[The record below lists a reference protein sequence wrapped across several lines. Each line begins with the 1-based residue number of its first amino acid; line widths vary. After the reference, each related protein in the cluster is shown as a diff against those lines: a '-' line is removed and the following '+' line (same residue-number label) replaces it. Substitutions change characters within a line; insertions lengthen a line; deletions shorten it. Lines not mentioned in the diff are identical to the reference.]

1 MIKELQWLMSRE
13 EYDTKESVHLDWR
26 DYVAIIIASFET
38 TLLPILVVIA
48 VLILL
53 ALLLRR

>member
-1 MIKELQWLMSRE
+1 MSRE
-13 EYDTKESVHLDWR
+13 EDDTKESVHLDWR

-53 ALLLRR
+53 ALLLRL

>member
-26 DYVAIIIASFET
+26 DYVAIIIVSFET

>member
-1 MIKELQWLMSRE
+1 MASDDKSRDE
-13 EYDTKESVHLDWR
+13 KAVHLEWR

-38 TLLPILVVIA
+38 TLLPILVTVA

-53 ALLLRR
+53 VLLIRW